1 LIVSA
6 GTATTL
12 REIHRLRR
20 HAKNLQDELDR
31 IPRLLKAQQAK
42 VARAETALSEA
53 QEGLKKIKVTI
64 HEKEVSDKSVHQTI
78 AKHKKQRNEATGKKE
93 FDALSAEIAV
103 EEHKAQKL
111 EEEILA
117 CMMEMEERTSKIPE
131 SEQALKQAKQECS
144 DYEKSVGERQTNLRS
159 QLAKAEMDLKDVEAH
174 LPEDIRPQY
183 QRLVAARGEDSMAPV
198 VNRGCVACY
207 TEITAQLY
215 NDLLAGRFV
224 LCKSCGRL
232 LYLPE

>member
-1 LIVSA
+1 VSA

-42 VARAETALSEA
+42 IARAEAALSEA
-53 QEGLKKIKVTI
+53 QEGLKKLKVTI

-111 EEEILA
+111 EEEILSR
-117 CMMEMEERTSKIPE
+117 MMELEERTTKIPE
-131 SEQALKQAKQECS
+131 AEQALKQAKQECN
-144 DYEKSVGERQTNLRS
+144 DFEKSVNERQSNLQS
-159 QLAKAEMDLKDVEAH
+159 QFTKAAADLKEVEAH
-174 LPEDIRPQY
+174 LPDDIRPQY
-183 QRLVAARGEDSMAPV
+183 QRLVAARGEDSMTPV

>member
-1 LIVSA
+1 
-6 GTATTL
+6 
-12 REIHRLRR
+12 
-20 HAKNLQDELDR
+20 LQDELDR

-42 VARAETALSEA
+42 VTRAEASLGEA
-53 QEGLKKIKVTI
+53 QEGLKRLKVSI
-64 HEKEVSDKSVHQTI
+64 HEKEVTDKSVHQTI

-111 EEEILA
+111 EEEIFA
-117 CMMEMEERTSKIPE
+117 GMMEMEERTSKIPQL
-131 SEQALKQAKQECS
+131 EQALKQAKQECAEF
-144 DYEKSVGERQTNLRS
+144 EKSISERQSNLRG
-159 QLAKAEMDLKDVEAH
+159 QLAKSQANLKDVEVH
-174 LPEDIRPQY
+174 LPDDVRPHY

-207 TEITAQLY
+207 TEITAQMH
-215 NDLLAGRFV
+215 NDLLAGRVV